1 MTHLYLLS
9 NVSGKRLNENFPAR
23 KNALFKIKYKNW
35 HAQPEFL
42 AKMSKMTSKITSR
55 GRS

>member
-1 MTHLYLLS
+1 MKIFQPEKMHYLKF
-9 NVSGKRLNENFPAR
+9 NN
-23 KNALFKIKYKNW
+23 KNW

-42 AKMSKMTSKITSR
+42 AKMSKMTSTITSR